1 MVAVGYTMVYGI
13 LQLINFAHGEVLMIG
28 AMVGLSCVTLLS
40 TFFPGLPN
48 SLILLGSISFATILC
63 PMLAALIERVA
74 YKPLRKAPRLA
85 PLITAI
91 GVSIILQTLAMII
104 WGASPKVFPDL
115 LSVETIRIG
124 GAILAPKQILI
135 LVVAIFSMTIL
146 LILVNKTDLG
156 RAMRAVSESPSNASL
171 MGISVDKIIRMTF
184 MLGAALAGIAGVLI
198 ALNYNFVHFTMGFL
212 LGLKAFTAAVLG
224 GIGNIAGALLGG
236 LLLGIIESLGAGY
249 IGDLTNGVLGSH
261 YQDIFSFV
269 ILIVVLLFRP
279 TGILGE
285 KIADRA

>member
-1 MVAVGYTMVYGI
+1 MR
-13 LQLINFAHGEVLMIG
+13 
-28 AMVGLSCVTLLS
+28 
-40 TFFPGLPN
+40 
-48 SLILLGSISFATILC
+48 LIL
-63 PMLAALIERVA
+63 V
-74 YKPLRKAPRLA
+74 
-85 PLITAI
+85 
-91 GVSIILQTLAMII
+91 
-104 WGASPKVFPDL
+104 
-115 LSVETIRIG
+115 
-124 GAILAPKQILI
+124 PKQILI
-135 LVVAIFSMTIL
+135 LVVAVISMTL
-146 LILVNKTDLG
+146 LLLLVHKTNLG
-156 RAMRAVSESPSNASL
+156 RAMRAVSESPANASL
-171 MGISVDKIIRMTF
+171 MGISVDKIIRLTF

-269 ILIVVLLFRP
+269 ILIVELLFRP